1 MKEEIDWTGFEVPER
16 RKNLKIKSNALWI
29 LRNLTIN
36 NREHPRLNQVID
48 EVSAIVSKGGRHGPD
63 ESQ

>member
-48 EVSAIVSKGGRHGPD
+48 
-63 ESQ
+63 